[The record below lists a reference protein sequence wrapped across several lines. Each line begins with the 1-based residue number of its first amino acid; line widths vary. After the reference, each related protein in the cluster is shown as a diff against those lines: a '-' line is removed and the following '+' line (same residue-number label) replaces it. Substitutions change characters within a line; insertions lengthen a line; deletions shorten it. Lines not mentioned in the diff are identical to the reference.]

1 MHHKITARFWEGL
14 ETGEFKP
21 WTTPEIS
28 ALVEEMLG
36 SSPLRELTTRDREVI
51 SIEMHFLLSSNLNR
65 NVHHQLASDPVYFF
79 PTAKEI
85 PPGTD
90 IFVSFPDKALFFVPP
105 ASNCYERNKKE
116 FDTITAILAKA
127 GKEPL
132 SRLEKKNILSDP
144 TIWLNARLNTVGIDN
159 LLVGYGMRPLTSY
172 GINAEQFMDTVKR
185 VQNAT
190 GKDKINLLDVG
201 GANGLALQNARKLT
215 DIVITHNLT
224 PTMEPAMFSTDFLYV
239 CPAERM
245 PESFR
250 EQMDLILSNYAF
262 CYFPGQDLALENIL
276 QALSVGGE
284 ANIEVSFGKQ
294 GVLVDNFVP
303 RMAEQY
309 KRMKHLH
316 DLGYITIKVD
326 SDYNPHPL
334 DFPVSQNNFYPP
346 AQLYIRKN
354 KSLTE

>member
-1 MHHKITARFWEGL
+1 MHNKITARFWEGIDA
-14 ETGEFKP
+14 GKFNP
-21 WTTPEIS
+21 WTTQEIS
-28 ALVEEMLG
+28 TLVEEMLG
-36 SSPLRELTTRDREVI
+36 SSPLQELTTRDREVI
-51 SIEMHFLLSSNLNR
+51 SIEMHHILSSNLNR
-65 NVHHQLASDPVYFF
+65 NLYHLLASDPVYFF
-79 PTAKEI
+79 STAKEI
-85 PPGTD
+85 PPETD
-90 IFVSFPDKALFFVPP
+90 IFAPFPDKASFFVPRS
-105 ASNCYERNKKE
+105 SNSYEINKKE

-127 GKEPL
+127 GKEHL
-132 SRLEKKNILSDP
+132 SRPEKKKMLSDP
-144 TIWLNARLNTVGIDN
+144 AVWLNARLNTVRIDCP
-159 LLVGYGMRPLTSY
+159 LVGYGMRPLTSY
-172 GINAEQFMDTVKR
+172 GINTEQFMDTVKR

-201 GANGLALQNARKLT
+201 GANGLALQDARKLT
-215 DIVITHNLT
+215 NIVITHNLT
-224 PTMEPAMFSTDFLYV
+224 PTLEPAMFSTDFLYV

-294 GVLVDNFVP
+294 RVFVDNFAP

-316 DLGYITIKVD
+316 DLGYITLKVE
-326 SDYNPHPL
+326 SDCNPHPL

-354 KSLTE
+354 KSLPE